1 MYSLF
6 CWFFVEFVKLQS
18 IHINVKFLLEIC
30 VAFLMIFLV
39 SETWKDSPDFAL
51 YLAELSASSLD
62 KLSKL
67 PA

>member
-1 MYSLF
+1 M
-6 CWFFVEFVKLQS
+6 KLQS
-18 IHINVKFLLEIC
+18 IHINVIKFLLEIC
-30 VAFLMIFLV
+30 ITCLMIFLV

-51 YLAELSASSLD
+51 YLAELSASGLD